1 MDATEAQE
9 AAPLASESNA
19 HLVPLLSALEDFPME
34 LMQRLIPADRAI
46 MLGMVSKKVRAA
58 MGRVKPAAR
67 VKARRA
73 AAQPAGAGASAEQ
86 EPQSMMLSVGAS
98 MVRARALQ
106 TAVIKPIALLERGLG
121 NLQEWCRVTAL
132 DLTVTATLST
142 PNSMST
148 CRGMTVQG
156 RFTSSY

>member
-73 AAQPAGAGASAEQ
+73 AAQPAEAGASAGQ

-98 MVRARALQ
+98 MVRARHYRQ
-106 TAVIKPIALLERGLG
+106 R
-121 NLQEWCRVTAL
+121 
-132 DLTVTATLST
+132 
-142 PNSMST
+142 
-148 CRGMTVQG
+148 
-156 RFTSSY
+156 